1 MKEAQI
7 KVIFFETFYL
17 FIRIPTI
24 HTNQQREVR
33 IMKRTKI
40 FSWIFLM
47 VMSIVLVFPSLT
59 AFANGKVYEISVNN
73 EIEKG
78 LVEHLKRGF
87 NEAKSN
93 NAEAIILNMHTPGG
107 FVAAAS
113 EIGRLM
119 DSTDIPIIAFINSDA
134 LSAGAYIALHADKIY
149 MTPNATMGAA
159 AVIDSAGNTAG
170 EKAEI
175 DWLAKMTSAAENSGR
190 DPKFAQAM
198 VRNDFD
204 LPELRAPK
212 GKLLTLTAEDAE
224 KVNYSEGTV
233 ASIDALLKTL
243 QLEDSEVVKVEQT
256 FAEKLARF
264 ITNPIIVPILLS
276 IASIGLVVEL
286 YSPGFGLAG
295 SMGLASLGMFFFGHL
310 IAGFAGYETL
320 IIFVIGLILVI
331 AELFVPGGILGIIG
345 GALIIGSLLFAGE
358 SFAHMAYSILIAMI
372 IAGIGMVILMK
383 FFGKKLHMFNRLVL
397 RDATSTEE
405 GYVSNT
411 NRIELIGKVGQSI
424 TPLRPSGTVLVGQE
438 RLDVV
443 TQGGYMDAGKTVEIV
458 KVEGSRIVVREFI
471 EKGGEGI

>member
-1 MKEAQI
+1 
-7 KVIFFETFYL
+7 
-17 FIRIPTI
+17 
-24 HTNQQREVR
+24 
-33 IMKRTKI
+33 MKRTKI

-170 EKAEI
+170 EKAES

>member
-1 MKEAQI
+1 
-7 KVIFFETFYL
+7 
-17 FIRIPTI
+17 
-24 HTNQQREVR
+24 
-33 IMKRTKI
+33 MKRTKGI
-40 FSWIFLM
+40 SWIFLM
-47 VMSIVLVFPSLT
+47 VMSFVLILPSLT
-59 AFANGKVYEISVNN
+59 AFANGKVYEISINN

-87 NEAKSN
+87 DEAKSN

-107 FVAAAS
+107 FVTAAS

-119 DSTDIPIIAFINSDA
+119 DEIEIPLIAFVNSDA
-134 LSAGAYIALHADKIY
+134 LSAGAYIALHADEIY

-170 EKAEI
+170 EKAES
-175 DWLAKMTSAAENSGR
+175 DWLAKMTAAAENSGR
-190 DPKFAQAM
+190 KKEYAQAM

-204 LPELRAPK
+204 FPELRAPK

-224 KVNYSEGTV
+224 KIGYSEGTV
-233 ASIDALLKTL
+233 ANVAELLKKIEL
-243 QLEDSEVVKVEQT
+243 DDREVVKIEQT

-286 YSPGFGLAG
+286 YSPGFGVAG
-295 SMGLASLGMFFFGHL
+295 TMGLASLGMFFFGHL
-310 IAGFAGYETL
+310 IAGVAGYETL
-320 IIFVIGLILVI
+320 IMFVIGLILVVV
-331 AELFVPGGILGIIG
+331 EVFVAGGIIGIIG

-358 SFAHMAYSILIAMI
+358 SFIHMAYSILIAML

-397 RDATSTEE
+397 NDSMTTEE
-405 GYVSNT
+405 GYVSNK
-411 NRIELIGKVGQSI
+411 NRIELIGKQGQSL
-424 TPLRPSGTVLVGQE
+424 TPLRPSGTIVVDQE

-443 TQGGYMDAGKTVEIV
+443 TEGNYVDAGKTVEVV
-458 KVEGSRIVVREFI
+458 KVEGSRIVVREII
-471 EKGGEGI
+471 EKGGEQL